1 MTNRRRF
8 VVTGVVLVVTP
19 AAVGIAI
26 ALLAVGDGDGGD
38 DNERGRWTIEDAREF
53 EEFSL
58 YRLGESFRGLPL
70 TAIVRYR
77 YGAEDSVAFI
87 YGTCTPSSDGGCA
100 PPVQIVLQPYCM
112 RPPERLSERVKSGPP
127 VTIRGVSAQPQD
139 QYQIRIWIGDLTMDL
154 FAEEPLEAAEH
165 LRGVELGGPLP
176 GEALPQPDGSS
187 C

>member
-53 EEFSL
+53 KGFSL
-58 YRLGESFRGLPL
+58 YWLGESFRGLPL

-127 VTIRGVSAQPQD
+127 VTIRGVSAQPLD
-139 QYQIRIWIGDLTMDL
+139 QYQIRTWIGDVTMDL

>member
-1 MTNRRRF
+1 MTKRRRF
-8 VVTGVVLVVTP
+8 VVTGVVLVVT
-19 AAVGIAI
+19 ASAVGIAI

-58 YRLGESFRGLPL
+58 YWLGENYDGLPL
-70 TAIVRYR
+70 TAIV
-77 YGAEDSVAFI
+77 GAEDRVAFI

-127 VTIRGVSAQPQD
+127 VTIRGVSAQPLD
-139 QYQIRIWIGDLTMDL
+139 MYQIRVWIGDVTMDL
-154 FAEEPLEAAEH
+154 FAEQPLEAAEH